1 MNKKIIALLILVAVI
16 VGGYASYYAY
26 ASMTLLPGDLEVFK
40 DELNAT
46 SSPGIP
52 ESDITAM
59 ENSASMVESYNALSM
74 VSQNERNNI
83 AEQMSGDN
91 GNYTEMMNE
100 LKNNFT
106 MNHDIAMRYDVL
118 LKGDVAQEIRLTY
131 TNETLTLIDQIKSN
145 IDKQAIDIK
154 NGDSTAYA
162 NDLREFA
169 KLARQF
175 NTNEEQAH
183 THLQN
188 VVNKLGG

>member
-1 MNKKIIALLILVAVI
+1 MNKKIIALIVLVAVI
-16 VGGYASYYAY
+16 AGGYASYYAY

-40 DELNAT
+40 DELEAT

-52 ESDITAM
+52 ESVITEM

-74 VSQNERNNI
+74 VSQNERNSV
-83 AEQMSGDN
+83 AEQMSGN
-91 GNYTEMMNE
+91 GNYTKMMKE

-106 MNHDIAMRYDVL
+106 INHDIALRYDIL

-131 TNETLTLIDQIKSN
+131 TNETLSLIDQIKN
-145 IDKQAIDIK
+145 NTDKQAADIK
-154 NGDSTAYA
+154 NGDSTSYA
-162 NDLREFA
+162 NDVREFA

-188 VVNKLGG
+188 VLNKLGG

>member
-1 MNKKIIALLILVAVI
+1 
-16 VGGYASYYAY
+16 
-26 ASMTLLPGDLEVFK
+26 MTLFPGDLEVFK
-40 DELNAT
+40 DELEAT

-52 ESDITAM
+52 ESVITEM

-74 VSQNERNNI
+74 VSQNERNSV
-83 AEQMSGDN
+83 AEQMSGN
-91 GNYTEMMNE
+91 GNYTKMMKE

-106 MNHDIAMRYDVL
+106 INHDIALRYDIL

-131 TNETLTLIDQIKSN
+131 TNETLSLIDQIKN
-145 IDKQAIDIK
+145 NTDKQAADIK
-154 NGDSTAYA
+154 NGDSASYA
-162 NDLREFA
+162 NDVREFA

>member
-1 MNKKIIALLILVAVI
+1 MNKKIIVLIVLVAVI
-16 VGGYASYYAY
+16 AVGYASYYAY

-40 DELNAT
+40 DELEAT

-52 ESDITAM
+52 ESVITEM

-74 VSQNERNNI
+74 VSQNERNSV
-83 AEQMSGDN
+83 AEQMSDN
-91 GNYTEMMNE
+91 VNYTKMMKE

-106 MNHDIAMRYDVL
+106 INHDIALRYDIL

-131 TNETLTLIDQIKSN
+131 TNETLSLIDQIKN
-145 IDKQAIDIK
+145 NTDKQAADIK
-154 NGDSTAYA
+154 NGDSASYA
-162 NDLREFA
+162 NDVREFA